1 MKKGFTLIEL
11 MVVITIMGILA
22 AVAVPKIFGMVCA
35 SKGDQCYAETPEIYA
50 DMCYSHPS
58 KCKINVLDSLC
69 TVNMERCLNHGEK
82 AWKLVTEYRVEKRA
96 KKVAE
101 QPKPIE
107 QPKPVQQ
114 TVVNVDTE
122 KLKQELLAEYE
133 KKLDSIVKSVP
144 AEPVEVVLHVE
155 EAQPSIQGSKEEFI
169 KCIKKCTRENTAE
182 SLVDFCI
189 KDKCK

>member
-1 MKKGFTLIEL
+1 MKKGFALIEL
-11 MVVITIMGILA
+11 MVVIVIMGILA
-22 AVAVPKIFGMVCA
+22 AVTVPKIFQIACA
-35 SKGDQCYAETPEIYA
+35 SKGDRCHDETPEIYA
-50 DMCYSHPS
+50 DMCFAHPA
-58 KCKINVLDSLC
+58 KCKIDVLDSLC
-69 TVNMERCLNHGEK
+69 TIDMNRCLNNGER
-82 AWKLVTEYRVEKRA
+82 AWKLVTNYRAEKRA
-96 KKVAE
+96 KKAAE

-133 KKLDSIVKSVP
+133 KKLDSIVKAVP
-144 AEPVEVVLHVE
+144 KEPVEEV
-155 EAQPSIQGSKEEFI
+155 QPSIQGSKEEFI
-169 KCIKKCTRENTAE
+169 KCVKKCTRENTAE

>member
-11 MVVITIMGILA
+11 MVVIVIMGILA
-22 AVAVPKIFGMVCA
+22 AVAVPKIFQMACM
-35 SKGDQCYAETPEIYA
+35 SKGDRCHDQTPEIYA
-50 DMCYSHPS
+50 DMCFAHPA
-58 KCKINVLDSLC
+58 KCNINVLDSLC
-69 TVNMERCLNHGEK
+69 TVDMNRCLNNGER
-82 AWKLVTEYRVEKRA
+82 AWKLVTNYRQEKRA

-133 KKLDSIVKSVP
+133 KKLDSITKVVP
-144 AEPVEVVLHVE
+144 TKPVEEV
-155 EAQPSIQGSKEEFI
+155 QSSIQGSKEEFI
-169 KCIKKCTRENTAE
+169 KCVKKCTRENTAE

>member
-11 MVVITIMGILA
+11 MVVIVIMGILA
-22 AVAVPKIFGMVCA
+22 AVAVPKIFQIACA
-35 SKGDQCYAETPEIYA
+35 SKGDRCRVETPEIYA
-50 DMCYSHPS
+50 DMCFAHPS
-58 KCKINVLDSLC
+58 KCKIEFLDSLC
-69 TVNMERCLNHGEK
+69 TVNMERCLNHEK
-82 AWKLVTEYRVEKRA
+82 SWKLVTDYRAEKRA

-107 QPKPVQQ
+107 QPKPVVQQ
-114 TVVNVDTE
+114 TVSNVDTE

-144 AEPVEVVLHVE
+144 AEPVEEVQSSV
-155 EAQPSIQGSKEEFI
+155 QGSKEEFI

>member
-11 MVVITIMGILA
+11 MVVIVIMGILA
-22 AVAVPKIFGMVCA
+22 AVAVPKIFQIACA
-35 SKGDQCYAETPEIYA
+35 SKGDRCHDETPEIYA
-50 DMCYSHPS
+50 EMCFAHPA

-69 TVNMERCLNHGEK
+69 TVNMERCLNCERT
-82 AWKLVTEYRVEKRA
+82 WKLVTDYRAEKRA

-133 KKLDSIVKSVP
+133 KKLDSIVKAVP
-144 AEPVEVVLHVE
+144 KEPVEVLLHVE
-155 EAQPSIQGSKEEFI
+155 EAQSSVQGSKEEFI
-169 KCIKKCTRENTAE
+169 KCVKKCTRENTAE

>member
-22 AVAVPKIFGMVCA
+22 AVAVPKLFNMICE
-35 SKGDQCYAETPEIYA
+35 SKGDRCYVETPEIYK
-50 DMCYSHPS
+50 DMCYAHPG

-69 TVNMERCLNHGEK
+69 TVNMERCLNNHER
-82 AWKLVTEYRVEKRA
+82 AWKLVTEYRVQQRA
-96 KKVAE
+96 KKAAE

-107 QPKPVQQ
+107 QPKPVVQQ
-114 TVVNVDTE
+114 TVSNVDTE

-133 KKLDSIVKSVP
+133 KKLDSITKIVP
-144 AEPVEVVLHVE
+144 TKPVEEV
-155 EAQPSIQGSKEEFI
+155 QIQGSKEEFI

>member
-22 AVAVPKIFGMVCA
+22 AVAVPKIFQMVCA
-35 SKGDQCYAETPEIYA
+35 SKGDRCRVETPEIYA
-50 DMCYSHPS
+50 DMCFAHPA
-58 KCKINVLDSLC
+58 KCKIEFLDSLC
-69 TVNMERCLNHGEK
+69 TVNMDRCLNHERS
-82 AWKLVTEYRVEKRA
+82 WKLVTDYRAEKRA

-107 QPKPVQQ
+107 QPKPVVQK
-114 TVVNVDTE
+114 TISNVDTE

-133 KKLDSIVKSVP
+133 KKLDSITKIVP
-144 AEPVEVVLHVE
+144 TKPVEEV
-155 EAQPSIQGSKEEFI
+155 QIQGSKEEFI

>member
-1 MKKGFTLIEL
+1 MKKGFTLVEL

-22 AVAVPKIFGMVCA
+22 AVAVPKFFQLTCM
-35 SKGDQCYAETPEIYA
+35 SKEDRCYAETPEIYA
-50 DMCYSHPS
+50 EMCYSHPS

-69 TVNMERCLNHGEK
+69 TVNMDRCLNNHER
-82 AWKLVTEYRVEKRA
+82 AWKLVTEYRVQQRA
-96 KKVAE
+96 KKAT
-101 QPKPIE
+101 E
-107 QPKPVQQ
+107 QPKPVEEPKPVVQTVQQ
-114 TVVNVDTE
+114 TAVNVDTE

-133 KKLDSIVKSVP
+133 KKLDSITKIAP
-144 AEPVEVVLHVE
+144 TKPVEEV
-155 EAQPSIQGSKEEFI
+155 QIQSSKEEFI

>member
-22 AVAVPKIFGMVCA
+22 AVAVPKIFQITCA
-35 SKGDQCYAETPEIYA
+35 SKEDRCRVETPEIYA
-50 DMCYSHPS
+50 DMCFAHPA
-58 KCKINVLDSLC
+58 KCKIEFLDSLC
-69 TVNMERCLNHGEK
+69 TVNMERCLNHERS
-82 AWKLVTEYRVEKRA
+82 WKFVTDYRAEKRA

-107 QPKPVQQ
+107 QSKPVVQK
-114 TVVNVDTE
+114 TVSNVDTE

-133 KKLDSIVKSVP
+133 KKLDSITKINEVKTV
-144 AEPVEVVLHVE
+144 ETDIPV
-155 EAQPSIQGSKEEFI
+155 QGSKEEFI

>member
-22 AVAVPKIFGMVCA
+22 AVAVPKLFNMICE
-35 SKGDQCYAETPEIYA
+35 SKGDRCYVETPEIYK
-50 DMCYSHPS
+50 DMCYAHPG

-69 TVNMERCLNHGEK
+69 TVNMERCLNNHER

-96 KKVAE
+96 KKAAE

-107 QPKPVQQ
+107 QPKPVVQQ
-114 TVVNVDTE
+114 TVSNVDTE

-133 KKLDSIVKSVP
+133 KKLDSITKIVP
-144 AEPVEVVLHVE
+144 TKPVEEV
-155 EAQPSIQGSKEEFI
+155 QIQGSKEEFI

>member
-11 MVVITIMGILA
+11 MVVIVIMGILA
-22 AVAVPKIFGMVCA
+22 AIAVPKIFEMRCE
-35 SKGDQCYAETPEIYA
+35 SKGDRCYTETPEIYA
-50 DMCYSHPS
+50 DICYKHPS

-69 TVNMERCLNHGEK
+69 TINMERCLNNHER
-82 AWKLVTEYRVEKRA
+82 AWKIVTEYRQEKRA

-114 TVVNVDTE
+114 TVSNVDTE

-133 KKLDSIVKSVP
+133 KKLDSIVKVVP
-144 AEPVEVVLHVE
+144 AEPVKEV
-155 EAQPSIQGSKEEFI
+155 QTSFQGSKEEFI

>member
-11 MVVITIMGILA
+11 MVVIVIMGILA

-35 SKGDQCYAETPEIYA
+35 SKGDSCYVETPEVYA

-58 KCKINVLDSLC
+58 KCKIDVLDSLC
-69 TVNMERCLNHGEK
+69 TVNMERCLNNHER

-96 KKVAE
+96 KKAAE

-107 QPKPVQQ
+107 QPKPVVQQ
-114 TVVNVDTE
+114 TVSNVDTE

-133 KKLDSIVKSVP
+133 KKLDSITKIVP
-144 AEPVEVVLHVE
+144 TKPVEEV
-155 EAQPSIQGSKEEFI
+155 QIQGSKEEFI

>member
-22 AVAVPKIFGMVCA
+22 AVAVPKMFSLMCA

-69 TVNMERCLNHGEK
+69 TVNMERCLNNHEK
-82 AWKLVTEYRVEKRA
+82 AWKLVTEYRVQQRA
-96 KKVAE
+96 KKAAE
-101 QPKPIE
+101 QSKPIE
-107 QPKPVQQ
+107 QPKPVVQQ
-114 TVVNVDTE
+114 IVSNVDTE

-133 KKLDSIVKSVP
+133 KKLDSITKVATPK
-144 AEPVEVVLHVE
+144 PVEEVQASV
-155 EAQPSIQGSKEEFI
+155 QGSKE
-169 KCIKKCTRENTAE
+169 
-182 SLVDFCI
+182 
-189 KDKCK
+189 

>member
-11 MVVITIMGILA
+11 MVVIVIMGILA
-22 AVAVPKIFGMVCA
+22 AVAVPKIFQIACA
-35 SKGDQCYAETPEIYA
+35 SKGDRCRIETPEIYA
-50 DMCYSHPS
+50 DMCFAHPA
-58 KCKINVLDSLC
+58 KCKIEILDSLC
-69 TVNMERCLNHGEK
+69 TVNMDRCLNNGER
-82 AWKLVTEYRVEKRA
+82 AWKLVTNYRVEKRQ
-96 KKVAE
+96 KKAAE

-107 QPKPVQQ
+107 QPKPVVQQ
-114 TVVNVDTE
+114 TVSNVDTE

-133 KKLDSIVKSVP
+133 KKLDSITKIVP
-144 AEPVEVVLHVE
+144 TKPVEEV
-155 EAQPSIQGSKEEFI
+155 QIQGSKEEFI

>member
-11 MVVITIMGILA
+11 MVVIVIMGILA

-35 SKGDQCYAETPEIYA
+35 SKEDRCRVETPEIYA
-50 DMCYSHPS
+50 DMCFAHPS
-58 KCKINVLDSLC
+58 KCKIEFLDSLC
-69 TVNMERCLNHGEK
+69 TVNMERCLNHEK
-82 AWKLVTEYRVEKRA
+82 SWKLVTDYRAEKRA

-107 QPKPVQQ
+107 QSKPVVQP
-114 TVVNVDTE
+114 TVSNVDTE

-133 KKLDSIVKSVP
+133 KKLDSITKINEVKTI
-144 AEPVEVVLHVE
+144 ETDIPV
-155 EAQPSIQGSKEEFI
+155 QGSKEEFI

>member
-11 MVVITIMGILA
+11 MVVIVIMGILA
-22 AVAVPKIFGMVCA
+22 AVAVPKLFNMICE
-35 SKGDQCYAETPEIYA
+35 SKGDRCYVETPEIYK
-50 DMCYSHPS
+50 DMCYAHPG

-69 TVNMERCLNHGEK
+69 TVNMERCLNNHER

-96 KKVAE
+96 KKAAE

-107 QPKPVQQ
+107 QPKPVVQQ
-114 TVVNVDTE
+114 TVSNVDTE

-133 KKLDSIVKSVP
+133 KKLDSITKIVP
-144 AEPVEVVLHVE
+144 TKPVEEV
-155 EAQPSIQGSKEEFI
+155 QIQGSKEEFI

>member
-11 MVVITIMGILA
+11 MVVIVIMGILA
-22 AVAVPKIFGMVCA
+22 AVAVPKIFQMTCM
-35 SKGDQCYAETPEIYA
+35 SKGDRCHDETPEIYA
-50 DMCYSHPS
+50 EMCFARPS
-58 KCKINVLDSLC
+58 KCKLNVLDSLC
-69 TVNMERCLNHGEK
+69 TVNIEKCMRYDEK
-82 AWKLVTEYRVEKRA
+82 AWKLVTHYRQEKRA
-96 KKVAE
+96 KKAAE

-133 KKLDSIVKSVP
+133 KKLDSITKVVP
-144 AEPVEVVLHVE
+144 KEPVEEV
-155 EAQPSIQGSKEEFI
+155 QSSIQGSKEEFI
-169 KCIKKCTRENTAE
+169 KCVKKCTRENTAE

-189 KDKCK
+189 KEKCK

>member
-22 AVAVPKIFGMVCA
+22 AVAVPKIFQMTCM
-35 SKGDQCYAETPEIYA
+35 SKEDRCYAETPEIYA

-69 TVNMERCLNHGEK
+69 TVNMDRCLNNHER
-82 AWKLVTEYRVEKRA
+82 AWKLVTEYRVQQRA
-96 KKVAE
+96 KKAAE

-107 QPKPVQQ
+107 QPKPVVQQ
-114 TVVNVDTE
+114 TVSNVDTE

-133 KKLDSIVKSVP
+133 KKLDSITKIAP
-144 AEPVEVVLHVE
+144 TKPVEEV
-155 EAQPSIQGSKEEFI
+155 QIQGSKEEFI

>member
-1 MKKGFTLIEL
+1 
-11 MVVITIMGILA
+11 
-22 AVAVPKIFGMVCA
+22 
-35 SKGDQCYAETPEIYA
+35 
-50 DMCYSHPS
+50 
-58 KCKINVLDSLC
+58 
-69 TVNMERCLNHGEK
+69 
-82 AWKLVTEYRVEKRA
+82 VTDYRAEKRA

-107 QPKPVQQ
+107 QPKPVVQK
-114 TVVNVDTE
+114 TISNVDTE

-133 KKLDSIVKSVP
+133 KKLDSITKIVP
-144 AEPVEVVLHVE
+144 TKPVEEV
-155 EAQPSIQGSKEEFI
+155 QIQGSKEEFI

>member
-11 MVVITIMGILA
+11 MVVIVIMGILA
-22 AVAVPKIFGMVCA
+22 AVAVPKLFNMICE
-35 SKGDQCYAETPEIYA
+35 SKGDRCYVETPEIYK
-50 DMCYSHPS
+50 DMCYAHPD

-69 TVNMERCLNHGEK
+69 TVNMERCLNNHER

-96 KKVAE
+96 KKAAE

-107 QPKPVQQ
+107 QPKPVVQQ
-114 TVVNVDTE
+114 TVSNVDTE

-133 KKLDSIVKSVP
+133 KKLDSITKIVP
-144 AEPVEVVLHVE
+144 TKPVEEV
-155 EAQPSIQGSKEEFI
+155 QIQGSKEEFI

>member
-11 MVVITIMGILA
+11 MVVIVIMGILA
-22 AVAVPKIFGMVCA
+22 AVAVPKFFQLTCM
-35 SKGDQCYAETPEIYA
+35 SKEDRCYAETPEIYA
-50 DMCYSHPS
+50 EMCFAHPS

-69 TVNMERCLNHGEK
+69 SVNIEKCMRYDEK
-82 AWKLVTEYRVEKRA
+82 AWKLVTHYRQEQRA
-96 KKVAE
+96 KKAAE

-107 QPKPVQQ
+107 QPKPVVQQ
-114 TVVNVDTE
+114 TVSNVDTE

-133 KKLDSIVKSVP
+133 KKLDSITKIAP
-144 AEPVEVVLHVE
+144 TKPVEEV
-155 EAQPSIQGSKEEFI
+155 QIQGSKEEFI

>member
-11 MVVITIMGILA
+11 MVVIVIMGILA
-22 AVAVPKIFGMVCA
+22 AVAVPKLFNMICE
-35 SKGDQCYAETPEIYA
+35 SKGDRCYVETPEIYK
-50 DMCYSHPS
+50 DMCYAHPG

-69 TVNMERCLNHGEK
+69 TVNMERCLNNHER
-82 AWKLVTEYRVEKRA
+82 AWKLVTEYRVQQRA
-96 KKVAE
+96 KKAAE

-107 QPKPVQQ
+107 QPKPVVQQ
-114 TVVNVDTE
+114 TVSNVDTE

-133 KKLDSIVKSVP
+133 KKLDSITKIVP
-144 AEPVEVVLHVE
+144 TKPVEEV
-155 EAQPSIQGSKEEFI
+155 QIQGSKEEFI

>member
-22 AVAVPKIFGMVCA
+22 AVAVPKIFQITCA
-35 SKGDQCYAETPEIYA
+35 SKEDRCRVETPEIYA
-50 DMCYSHPS
+50 DMCFAHPA
-58 KCKINVLDSLC
+58 KCKIEFLDSLC
-69 TVNMERCLNHGEK
+69 TVNMDRCLNHERS
-82 AWKLVTEYRVEKRA
+82 WKLVTDYRAEKRA

-107 QPKPVQQ
+107 QPKPVVQQ
-114 TVVNVDTE
+114 TVSNVNTE

-144 AEPVEVVLHVE
+144 AEPVEEV
-155 EAQPSIQGSKEEFI
+155 QIQGSKEEFI

>member
-22 AVAVPKIFGMVCA
+22 AVAVPKIFQIACA
-35 SKGDQCYAETPEIYA
+35 SKGDRCRVETPEIYA
-50 DMCYSHPS
+50 DMCFAHPS
-58 KCKINVLDSLC
+58 KCKIEFLDSLC
-69 TVNMERCLNHGEK
+69 TVNMERCLNREK
-82 AWKLVTEYRVEKRA
+82 SWKLVTDYRAEKRA

-107 QPKPVQQ
+107 QLKPVVQQ
-114 TVVNVDTE
+114 TVSNVDTE

-133 KKLDSIVKSVP
+133 KKLDSITKIAP
-144 AEPVEVVLHVE
+144 TKPVEEV
-155 EAQPSIQGSKEEFI
+155 QIQGSKEEFI

>member
-11 MVVITIMGILA
+11 MVVIVIMGILA
-22 AVAVPKIFGMVCA
+22 AVAVPKIFQIACA
-35 SKGDQCYAETPEIYA
+35 SKGDRCHDETPEIYA
-50 DMCYSHPS
+50 EMCFAHPA

-69 TVNMERCLNHGEK
+69 TVNMEKCLNHERS
-82 AWKLVTEYRVEKRA
+82 WKLVTDYRAEKRA

-133 KKLDSIVKSVP
+133 KKLDSIVKAVP
-144 AEPVEVVLHVE
+144 EPIE
-155 EAQPSIQGSKEEFI
+155 EAQSSIQGSKEEFI
-169 KCIKKCTRENTAE
+169 KCVKKCTRENTAE

-189 KDKCK
+189 KEKCK

>member
-11 MVVITIMGILA
+11 MVVIVIMGILA
-22 AVAVPKIFGMVCA
+22 AVAVPKLFGMMCA
-35 SKGDQCYAETPEIYA
+35 SKGDRCYVETPEVYA

-58 KCKINVLDSLC
+58 KCKIDVLDSLC
-69 TVNMERCLNHGEK
+69 TVDMNRCLNNGER
-82 AWKLVTEYRVEKRA
+82 AWKLVTNYRQEKRA

-101 QPKPIE
+101 QSKPIEEPKPI
-107 QPKPVQQ
+107 VQ
-114 TVVNVDTE
+114 TVPQTNVNVNTE

-133 KKLDSIVKSVP
+133 KKLDSITKVVP
-144 AEPVEVVLHVE
+144 TKPVEEV
-155 EAQPSIQGSKEEFI
+155 QSSIQGSKEEFI
-169 KCIKKCTRENTAE
+169 KCVKKCTRENTAE

>member
-1 MKKGFTLIEL
+1 MRKGFTLIEL
-11 MVVITIMGILA
+11 MVVIVIMGILA
-22 AVAVPKIFGMVCA
+22 AVAVPKLFNMICE
-35 SKGDQCYAETPEIYA
+35 SKGDRCYVETPKIYT
-50 DMCYSHPS
+50 DMCYAHPS
-58 KCKINVLDSLC
+58 KCKIDVLDSLC
-69 TVNMERCLNHGEK
+69 TVNMDRCLNNHER

-96 KKVAE
+96 KKAAE

-107 QPKPVQQ
+107 QPIEQPKPVVQQ
-114 TVVNVDTE
+114 TVSNVDTE

-133 KKLDSIVKSVP
+133 KKLDSITKIVP
-144 AEPVEVVLHVE
+144 TKPVEEV
-155 EAQPSIQGSKEEFI
+155 QIQGSKEEFI

>member
-22 AVAVPKIFGMVCA
+22 AVAVPKIFQMVCA
-35 SKGDQCYAETPEIYA
+35 SKGDRCRVETPEIYA
-50 DMCYSHPS
+50 DMCFAHPA
-58 KCKINVLDSLC
+58 KCKIEFLDSLC
-69 TVNMERCLNHGEK
+69 IVNMDRCLNHERS
-82 AWKLVTEYRVEKRA
+82 WKLVTDYRAEKRA

-107 QPKPVQQ
+107 QPKPVVQK
-114 TVVNVDTE
+114 TISNVDTE

-133 KKLDSIVKSVP
+133 KKLDSITKINEVKTV
-144 AEPVEVVLHVE
+144 ETDIPV
-155 EAQPSIQGSKEEFI
+155 QGSKEEFI

>member
-11 MVVITIMGILA
+11 MVVITIMSILA

-35 SKGDQCYAETPEIYA
+35 SKGDRCRVETPEIYA
-50 DMCYSHPS
+50 DMCYSHPA
-58 KCKINVLDSLC
+58 KCKIEVLDRLC
-69 TVNMERCLNHGEK
+69 TINMDRCLNNHER

-96 KKVAE
+96 KKAAE
-101 QPKPIE
+101 QTKPIE
-107 QPKPVQQ
+107 QPKPIVQQ
-114 TVVNVDTE
+114 TVSNVDTE
-122 KLKQELLAEYE
+122 KLKQELLVEYE

-144 AEPVEVVLHVE
+144 AESVE
-155 EAQPSIQGSKEEFI
+155 EVQIQGSKEEFI